1 MRRKNG
7 LVFLAILAAMI
18 LAFTIVLPT
27 DKGTLLGKGIL
38 FGLDLKGGLHMVYQ
52 ADLSNVDE
60 SDIDGVMD
68 GVVEV
73 ISNRINHWV

>member
-38 FGLDLKGGLHMVYQ
+38 FGLDL
-52 ADLSNVDE
+52 
-60 SDIDGVMD
+60 
-68 GVVEV
+68 
-73 ISNRINHWV
+73 